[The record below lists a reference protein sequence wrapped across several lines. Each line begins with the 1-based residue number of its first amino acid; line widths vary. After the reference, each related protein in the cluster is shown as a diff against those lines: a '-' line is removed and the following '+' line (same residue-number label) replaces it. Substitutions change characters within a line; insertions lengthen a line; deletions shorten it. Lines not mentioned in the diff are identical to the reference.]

1 MKALIIL
8 AFFVCKFSNINA
20 QHSIIGKVI
29 IENSDTLE
37 ANVQLYTKNN
47 TSVFTLQTQK
57 GIFSFSNLMKNKTY

>member
-37 ANVQLYTKNN
+37 ANVQLYTK
-47 TSVFTLQTQK
+47 TIHPFLPCKHRKEYSLFQ
-57 GIFSFSNLMKNKTY
+57 IS